1 MASGDL
7 IDSQGNSLAMPKV
20 NVLTMFR
27 LGLFQM
33 GLSMMSILT
42 LGVLNRVMIQ
52 EIAIPATLVGA
63 VLAIQLFVSPS
74 RVWFGQMSDAKPIW
88 GYHRTA
94 YVWVGAAIFAVASF
108 LAVQVLWQLDSAVS
122 SAGGWAWTTQTI
134 SWTALLAL
142 VFALYGLAI
151 CASSTAFAALLVD
164 ISEEDNRSKV
174 VGVVWSMLLVG
185 IIVGAIISSSL
196 LKQLTPEAAI
206 AQEALAEPI
215 ATLQASVNRLF
226 LIVPAIVF
234 ALAIIATF
242 GVEKK
247 YSRYTTRSTAINRE
261 DSITLGAAWRI
272 LTASPQ
278 TGLFFT
284 FLVVMTL
291 GLFMQDPILEPYAG
305 QVFRMPLA
313 ESTKLNVFYGTGLL
327 IAYGVGGFLIVPR
340 LGKQR
345 TIRLGC
351 MLVAL
356 CAGLLGIS
364 GFSANPALLKLA
376 LVLFGLATGILT
388 TAAVTLMLDLTAP
401 ETSGTFIGAWGLAQS
416 VARGTAV
423 AAGGAILDIGR
434 RLLPNLVLAYGLVF
448 ALEAALMLLAI
459 WFLNRLNVREFQTN
473 AKQAIASI
481 LQSELD

>member
-1 MASGDL
+1 MASGDF

-33 GLSMMSILT
+33 GLAMMSILT

-94 YVWVGAAIFAVASF
+94 YVWVGAAVFAVASF
-108 LAVQVLWQLDSAVS
+108 LAVQVLWQLDAVVS
-122 SAGGWAWTTQTI
+122 NAGGWAWTTQTM
-134 SWTALLAL
+134 SWIALLAL

-174 VGVVWSMLLVG
+174 VGVVWSMLMVG

-196 LKQLTPEAAI
+196 LKQLTPEATT
-206 AQEALAEPI
+206 

-234 ALAIIATF
+234 ALGIIATF

-247 YSRYTTRSTAINRE
+247 YSQYTTRSTVINRE

-313 ESTKLNVFYGTGLL
+313 ESTKLNVFYGTGIL

-364 GFSANPALLKLA
+364 GFSANPALLKLG

-388 TAAVTLMLDLTAP
+388 TAAITLMLDLTAP

-416 VARGTAV
+416 LARGTAV
-423 AAGGAILDIGR
+423 FAGGAILDVGR
-434 RLLPNLVLAYGLVF
+434 KLLPNLVLAYGLVF

-459 WFLNRLNVREFQTN
+459 WFLNRVNVREFQTN

>member
-1 MASGDL
+1 MASGDF

-94 YVWVGAAIFAVASF
+94 YVWVGAAVFAVASF
-108 LAVQVLWQLDSAVS
+108 LAVQVLWQLNTVVS
-122 SAGGWAWTTQTI
+122 SAGGWAWTTQTM

-142 VFALYGLAI
+142 VFALYGLGI
-151 CASSTAFAALLVD
+151 CASGTAFAALLVD

-174 VGVVWSMLLVG
+174 VGVVWSMLMVG

-196 LKQLTPEAAI
+196 LKQLTPEATT
-206 AQEALAEPI
+206 

-247 YSRYTTRSTAINRE
+247 YSQYTTRSTVINRE

-278 TGLFFT
+278 TGVFFT
-284 FLVVMTL
+284 FLVVMSL

-313 ESTKLNVFYGTGLL
+313 ESTKLNVFYGTGIL

-364 GFSANPALLKLA
+364 GFSANPALLKLG

-388 TAAVTLMLDLTAP
+388 TAAITLMLDLTAP

-416 VARGTAV
+416 LARGTAV
-423 AAGGAILDIGR
+423 FAGGAILDVGR
-434 RLLPNLVLAYGLVF
+434 NLLPNLVLAYGLVF

-459 WFLNRLNVREFQTN
+459 WFLNRVNVREFQTN

>member
-1 MASGDL
+1 MASGDF

-94 YVWVGAAIFAVASF
+94 YVWVGAAVFAVASF
-108 LAVQVLWQLDSAVS
+108 LAVQVLWQLDAVVS
-122 SAGGWAWTTQTI
+122 NAGGWAWTTQTM
-134 SWTALLAL
+134 SWIALLAL
-142 VFALYGLAI
+142 VFALYGLGI
-151 CASSTAFAALLVD
+151 CASGTAFAALLVD

-174 VGVVWSMLLVG
+174 VGVVWSMLMVG

-196 LKQLTPEAAI
+196 LKQLTPEATT
-206 AQEALAEPI
+206 

-234 ALAIIATF
+234 ALGIIATF

-247 YSRYTTRSTAINRE
+247 YSQYTTRSTVINRE

-313 ESTKLNVFYGTGLL
+313 ESTKLNVFYGTGIL

-388 TAAVTLMLDLTAP
+388 TAAITLMLDLTAP

-416 VARGTAV
+416 LARGTAV
-423 AAGGAILDIGR
+423 AAGGAILDVGR
-434 RLLPNLVLAYGLVF
+434 NLLPNLVLAYGLVF

>member
-1 MASGDL
+1 MASGDF

-94 YVWVGAAIFAVASF
+94 YVWVGAAVFAVASF
-108 LAVQVLWQLDSAVS
+108 LAVQVLWQLDAVVS
-122 SAGGWAWTTQTI
+122 SAGGWAWTTQTM
-134 SWTALLAL
+134 SWIALLAL
-142 VFALYGLAI
+142 VFAFYGLAI

-164 ISEEDNRSKV
+164 ISEENNRSKV
-174 VGVVWSMLLVG
+174 VGVVWSMLMVG

-196 LKQLTPEAAI
+196 LKQLTPEAA
-206 AQEALAEPI
+206 I

-247 YSRYTTRSTAINRE
+247 YSQYTTRSTVINRE

-284 FLVVMTL
+284 FLVVMSL

-313 ESTKLNVFYGTGLL
+313 ESTRLNVFYGIGIL

-340 LGKQR
+340 LGKLK

-416 VARGTAV
+416 LARGTAV
-423 AAGGAILDIGR
+423 FAGGAILDVGR
-434 RLLPNLVLAYGLVF
+434 KLLPNLLLAYGLVF
-448 ALEAALMLLAI
+448 ALEAALLLLAL

>member
-1 MASGDL
+1 MASGDF

-94 YVWVGAAIFAVASF
+94 YVWVGAAVFAVASF
-108 LAVQVLWQLDSAVS
+108 LAVQVLWQLNTVVS
-122 SAGGWAWTTQTI
+122 SAGGWAWTSQTM
-134 SWTALLAL
+134 SWIALLAL
-142 VFALYGLAI
+142 VFALYGLGI
-151 CASSTAFAALLVD
+151 CASGTAFAALLVD

-174 VGVVWSMLLVG
+174 VGVVWSMLMVG

-196 LKQLTPEAAI
+196 LKQLTPEATT
-206 AQEALAEPI
+206 
-215 ATLQASVNRLF
+215 ATLQASVNKLF
-226 LIVPAIVF
+226 IVVPAIVF
-234 ALAIIATF
+234 ALGIIATF

-247 YSRYTTRSTAINRE
+247 YSQYTTRSTVINRE

-305 QVFRMPLA
+305 QIFRMPLA
-313 ESTKLNVFYGTGLL
+313 ESTKLNVFYGTGIL

-388 TAAVTLMLDLTAP
+388 TAAITLMLDLTAP

-416 VARGTAV
+416 LARGMAV
-423 AAGGAILDIGR
+423 FAGGAIFDAGR